1 MGRAAMTEFHAE
13 TALLP
18 TGWADRVSLQVDAAG
33 TLTRITPNSEP
44 APNARRL
51 SCLVPGMANLHSHSF
66 QRAMAGLS
74 EVRGPGTDSFWSWR
88 QLMYAFNARLSPEH
102 IQAIAGLV
110 QVEML
115 EAGFTSVGEFHYL
128 HHAPDGSAYDDPAEM
143 SARICAAAATT
154 GIALTLL
161 PVFYRWA
168 GFGEQPASEGQ
179 RRFITDPD
187 RYLDLHASAAR
198 HAARLDHA
206 QIGIAP
212 HSLRAASI
220 GDIKTL
226 TDALSPAC
234 IHIHIAE
241 QVKEVEDCLAATGAR
256 PVRHLLDS
264 LDIDPRWCLV
274 HATHMDASETRDLAR
289 SGAVAGLCPLTEANL
304 GDGLFPAPE
313 FLAAGGRIGVGS
325 DSHIRIDLAE
335 EIRLLEYGQR
345 LTRKQRNVLTARGTS
360 TGRTLFDACLAGGAQ
375 ALAQPAAGLA
385 TGQRADFVEL
395 DRDDPVL
402 ISRTGDALLDS
413 WLFCGSARQVKSVF
427 VAGQCR
433 VEDGRA
439 LARHDVEREWKRT
452 LKSLLEEA

>member
-128 HHAPDGSAYDDPAEM
+128 HHAPDGSAYDDPAEI

-187 RYLDLHASAAR
+187 GYLDLHASAAR

-220 GDIKTL
+220 GDIETL

-313 FLAAGGRIGVGS
+313 FLAAGGRIGIGS

-345 LTRKQRNVLTARGTS
+345 LTLKQRNVLTASGTS

-427 VAGQCR
+427 VAGHCR